1 MEVEWTAEK
10 FLMNIHDVIVEMLL
24 KWLNWHVFELRIAH

>member
-10 FLMNIHDVIVEMLL
+10 FLMNVHDVIVEMLL
-24 KWLNWHVFELRIAH
+24 RLNWHVFELLIAH